1 MPRREQVLE
10 LIALVEDGRFIDAM
24 ERYYA
29 PQATM
34 RENQQQPR
42 RGLPQLLAHENQ
54 VLTNSKSVQARPV
67 DFFAIDGEQVAIHW
81 VFEFTLRNGHRFVL
95 DEMARQRW
103 HNGKVVEEHFFYD
116 PAQRQVFVPA
126 LPQHALEVKAAA

>member
-10 LIALVEDGRFIDAM
+10 LIALVEEGRFIDAM

-29 PQATM
+29 ADATM
-34 RENQQQPR
+34 QENQQAPR
-42 RGLPQLLAHENQ
+42 SGLLQLLAHENM
-54 VLTNSKSVQARPV
+54 VLSNTKSVVTRPV

-81 VFEFTLRNGHRFVL
+81 VFEFTLKNGHRFVL
-95 DEMARQRW
+95 DEMAWQRW
-103 HNGKVVEEHFFYD
+103 HNGKVAEEKFFYD

-126 LPQHALEVKAAA
+126 APAHIEVPA

>member
-29 PQATM
+29 ADATM
-34 RENQQQPR
+34 QENQQTPR
-42 RGLPQLLAHENQ
+42 RGLPQLLAHENL
-54 VLTNSKSVQARPV
+54 VLTNSKSVVTRSV

-81 VFEFTLRNGHRFVL
+81 VFEMTLRNGHRFVL
-95 DEMARQRW
+95 DEMAWQRW
-103 HNGKVVEEHFFYD
+103 HNGKVVEEKFFYD

-126 LPQHALEVKAAA
+126 PPMHIKVAA